1 MNGNLKKHI
10 THKKGNKSADKTGKK
25 INRQYGKKG
34 DVQYGGKTKK
44 PEKNVSIEQYFYYMA
59 EGDISV
65 GDLYQVVI
73 RSNELAAKTE
83 VWLEAEVI
91 EIGTGEKAGIYLEK
105 ADMFDEE
112 DDLRFVTEHHVKT
125 IYSLCAQNS
134 DIDIVRKV
142 FAEVVDTIGGFVC
155 SDTDDFMPVIVGSV
169 HAHT

>member
-112 DDLRFVTEHHVKT
+112 DD
-125 IYSLCAQNS
+125 
-134 DIDIVRKV
+134 
-142 FAEVVDTIGGFVC
+142 
-155 SDTDDFMPVIVGSV
+155 
-169 HAHT
+169 